1 MLSSNTIGQ
10 DPLTE
15 GVLLAQGVSKR
26 YRQKKGG
33 DLLAVNQVDLI
44 LRPGEC
50 LGIVGESGCGKSTLA
65 RMLTGVE
72 QPTEGIVSFGG
83 KDISA
88 RLKQD
93 RLAFRRE
100 CQMVFQNP
108 FELFDPLYTVG
119 SILISALKIHRIG
132 QNRQER
138 KQHCLQVLE
147 QMGVTPAADFL
158 NRRPSQLSGGQL
170 QRIAIARSMLL
181 SPRCLVADEAVSM
194 LDVSVRA
201 EIVHLLLE
209 LMEQQQTSL
218 LFISHDIAIT
228 RYVSHRIFVMY
239 QGEFVEGGP
248 TEQLI
253 DLPAHPYTQMLIDS
267 CKGAGFSGQI
277 VSKAPLL
284 AEGCAFAPRCP
295 EAEKQCWTEK
305 PPLKIYGSERS
316 LRCWR
321 R

>member
-1 MLSSNTIGQ
+1 M
-10 DPLTE
+10 PTE

-33 DLLAVNQVDLI
+33 DLLAVNRVDLA

-72 QPTEGIVSFGG
+72 QPTEGTVLFDG

-93 RLAFRRE
+93 PLTFRRE

-119 SILISALKIHRIG
+119 GILTSALKIHRIG
-132 QNRQER
+132 QSRRER
-138 KQHCLQVLE
+138 EQHCLQVLE

-158 NRRPSQLSGGQL
+158 DRRPGQLSGGQL

-201 EIVHLLLE
+201 EIVNL
-209 LMEQQQTSL
+209 LMELVEQRQASL

-228 RYVSHRIFVMY
+228 RYISHRIFVMY
-239 QGEFVEGGP
+239 QGEFVESGP
-248 TEQLI
+248 AEQLI
-253 DLPAHPYTQMLIDS
+253 AFPAHPYTQMLIDS
-267 CKGAGFSGQI
+267 CKGTGFSGKTVPEI
-277 VSKAPLL
+277 CLP
-284 AEGCAFAPRCP
+284 AEGCPFAPRCP
-295 EAEKQCWTEK
+295 EAGKQCREEK
-305 PPLKIYGSERS
+305 PPLIPNGSERL

-321 R
+321 RTGCEKQ

>member
-1 MLSSNTIGQ
+1 M
-10 DPLTE
+10 
-15 GVLLAQGVSKR
+15 LAQGVSRR

-33 DLLAVNQVDLI
+33 DLLAVNRVDLV

-72 QPTEGIVSFGG
+72 KPTEGSVLFGG
-83 KDISA
+83 KDIFA

-119 SILISALKIHRIG
+119 SILTSALKVHLIG
-132 QNRQER
+132 QNRRER
-138 KQHCLQVLE
+138 EQHCLRVLE

-158 NRRPSQLSGGQL
+158 GRRPGQLSGGQL

-201 EIVHLLLE
+201 EIVNLLIE
-209 LMEQQQTSL
+209 LVKERQASL

-228 RYVSHRIFVMY
+228 RYVSNRIFVMY

-248 TEQLI
+248 AEQLI
-253 DLPAHPYTQMLIDS
+253 DDPAHPYTQMLIDS
-267 CKGAGFSGQI
+267 CKGTGFSG
-277 VSKAPLL
+277 KMAPEIHRPM
-284 AEGCAFAPRCP
+284 EGCLFAPRCP
-295 EAEKQCWTEK
+295 EVGKQCREEK
-305 PPLKIYGSERS
+305 PPLIPGGPERL

-321 R
+321 RTGCEKR